1 MSVLRDGAKFG
12 VDAVSGI
19 LEDGY
24 LDLVLKGLTILAA
37 FVVWC
42 AVLEQVRFYRHG
54 SSQFPGP
61 IAVIPFVNSLL
72 EMVNDPEEFWKR
84 QHAYDEEGISWNALL
99 GRLSLIATDGD
110 LVRKILSSNG
120 PDSFFMEIHP
130 NAKQIFSSGNIALLW
145 GDVHKALRR
154 SFLPLFSRKAMNT
167 YLPIQVRFIRHGY
180 SCSSSR

>member
-72 EMVNDPEEFWKR
+72 EMV
-84 QHAYDEEGISWNALL
+84 LL
-99 GRLSLIATDGD
+99 LPSRRSTRVGVGLDVVLSL
-110 LVRKILSSNG
+110 SN
-120 PDSFFMEIHP
+120 P
-130 NAKQIFSSGNIALLW
+130 
-145 GDVHKALRR
+145 
-154 SFLPLFSRKAMNT
+154 
-167 YLPIQVRFIRHGY
+167 
-180 SCSSSR
+180 SSRSSPWL